1 MRTANRVLIWAAIVF
16 FALVTFLILDEYFN
30 WGILS

>member
-1 MRTANRVLIWAAIVF
+1 MRTANRVLIWVAIVF
-16 FALVTFLILDEYFN
+16 FAFVSFLILDTALG

>member
-16 FALVTFLILDEYFN
+16 FAAVTFLILDEYFK
-30 WGILS
+30 WGVLS

>member
-16 FALVTFLILDEYFN
+16 FAFVTFLILDSYFDWN
-30 WGILS
+30 VLS

>member
-1 MRTANRVLIWAAIVF
+1 MNAHRILIWAAIVF
-16 FALVTFLILDEYFN
+16 FALVTFLILDSYFS